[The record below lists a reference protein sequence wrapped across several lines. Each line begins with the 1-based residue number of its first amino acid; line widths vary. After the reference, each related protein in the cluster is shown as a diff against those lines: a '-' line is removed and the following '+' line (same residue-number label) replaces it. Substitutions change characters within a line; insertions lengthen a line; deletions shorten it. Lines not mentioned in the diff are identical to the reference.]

1 MIFQDDSTVSNRPSV
16 ACRLALGFFTIVMLA
31 AAGAYAIQYRDGL
44 VRTHLANGHT
54 WGLYVSGLAFF
65 VGNAAGGLVLSASIY
80 MFGLKSLK
88 PFAKLGAL
96 TAFVNVVAAML
107 SILPDIGQPLRLWHL
122 VAHPQFMSPLIWDII
137 VLNVYAILSLGYLSI
152 LILPG
157 LSGKW
162 RQKFT
167 TALGNPEEFSEKWA
181 KRLAPAALLFAASIH
196 IVTAWIFSTQG
207 SREWWHTAALAP
219 DFLSVAVMAGT
230 TVVLLAS
237 ALIFGVSDRHQ
248 DAYRT
253 MTRIIVSAFIVH
265 LFLMYNDMFIK
276 YWYHA
281 EGSMHAINYLF
292 TRHLSAH
299 AFEVL
304 APLAAVLLLVGKSV
318 WVSRSRLSLTCAL
331 LLSGVLVHRYLIMPP
346 AFNVQP
352 LTFTPIGAMNEAW
365 SYPVASGRW
374 ADGINTFSTTWNY
387 VPSSIEW
394 VIFAGVCAFACFA
407 IGLGSLVLPIGRAE
421 SRG

>member
-1 MIFQDDSTVSNRPSV
+1 MIFQSDMTQSNKPS
-16 ACRLALGFFTIVMLA
+16 AAYTLALAFFFIIMLV
-31 AAGAYAIQYRDGL
+31 AAGAYAIQFRDGL
-44 VRTHLANGHT
+44 IRTGLANGCS

-65 VGNAAGGLVLSASIY
+65 VGNAAGGLVLSSSIY
-80 MFGLKSLK
+80 MFGLKALK

-122 VAHPQFMSPLIWDII
+122 IAYPQFTSPLTWDII
-137 VLNVYAILSLGYLSI
+137 VLNVYAILSLTYLVI
-152 LILPG
+152 LMLPS
-157 LSGKW
+157 LSGEW
-162 RQKFT
+162 RKKFV
-167 TALGNPEEFSEKWA
+167 ASLGDPGAFSDKWA
-181 KRLAPAALLFAASIH
+181 KRLSPVALLFAASIH

-237 ALIFGVSDRHQ
+237 AILFGLNERHR

-253 MTRIIVSAFIVH
+253 MTRIIVAAFIVH
-265 LFLMYNDMFIK
+265 VFLMYNDMFIK

-281 EGSMHAINYLF
+281 DDELHAMRYLF
-292 TRHLSAH
+292 TRYLGAH
-299 AFEVL
+299 AFEVI
-304 APLAAVLLLVGKSV
+304 APLVAVLLLVGNSV
-318 WVSRSRLSLTCAL
+318 WASRTRLSLTCLL

-352 LTFTPIGAMNEAW
+352 LTFSPIGAMGESW
-365 SYPVASGRW
+365 SFPVASGRW
-374 ADGINTFSTTWNY
+374 VEGMNTFSTVWNY
-387 VPSSIEW
+387 APTGIEW
-394 VIFAGVCAFACFA
+394 IIFGGVCAFACFA
-407 IGLGSLVLPIGRAE
+407 VGLGALILPVGRGENRA
-421 SRG
+421 